1 MRKGNKSGSPVAP
14 LIGNRSK
21 VGQDAAQGN
30 ALIPLGGGTTLN
42 VPLTEGA
49 TEGTSVAMDLDSD
62 QVKYN

>member
-21 VGQDAAQGN
+21 VGQDTAQGN
-30 ALIPLGGGTTLN
+30 ALIPLGGGSTLN

-49 TEGTSVAMDLDSD
+49 TEGTSVAMDLNSD
-62 QVKYN
+62 QVKYD